1 MFQTIYESNYVSFIP
16 WDHGKI
22 GIKLGTKHVLYRIRV
37 SILTGLKVYSLTCK
51 YVFYR
56 PGINTKGYPMELYFE
71 GLEMKQTNK

>member
-1 MFQTIYESNYVSFIP
+1 MSIESNYVSFIP

-56 PGINTKGYPMELYFE
+56 P
-71 GLEMKQTNK
+71 